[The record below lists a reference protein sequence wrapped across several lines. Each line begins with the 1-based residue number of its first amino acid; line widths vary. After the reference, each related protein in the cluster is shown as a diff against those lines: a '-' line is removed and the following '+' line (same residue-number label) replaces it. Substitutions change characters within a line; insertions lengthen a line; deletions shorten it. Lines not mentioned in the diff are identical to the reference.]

1 MTVHGGEE
9 SQEARRS
16 RTLPLL
22 QHRQRRRRLM
32 KRPPLLPRLIGLT
45 RNATVAT
52 GAREASPRRS
62 LRPLSAI
69 KATDLREEA
78 SFALTLAMLSR
89 SSSVDL
95 LQTSTTSAGR
105 CLATTTSTEKRLVT
119 HTLATE
125 VVPTAEVE
133 EAELTSRST
142 VAVQDC
148 VTAMDQDP
156 PTKSVTATA
165 TCPATEE
172 GTTSTSLSTT
182 GKTAGA
188 SSTTS
193 QDQATTPLPEDQ
205 SDLPWALP

>member
-1 MTVHGGEE
+1 
-9 SQEARRS
+9 
-16 RTLPLL
+16 
-22 QHRQRRRRLM
+22 M
-32 KRPPLLPRLIGLT
+32 KRPPLLPRLIGPT

-52 GAREASPRRS
+52 SAREASPRRT

-125 VVPTAEVE
+125 VVPTAEVIVEVEVEVE